1 MLHKFFII
9 YLCMCHSM
17 LFIYLY
23 IAVDQ
28 KKIEVMENFPAPTN
42 LKEIRRF
49 QDSPILLLLSLGLQS
64 KILNSFGINI
74 QKKHSKI

>member
-49 QDSPILLLLSLGLQS
+49 QDSPIFLLLSLGLQS

>member
-1 MLHKFFII
+1 MQEIGYLGHII
-9 YLCMCHSM
+9 SKDG
-17 LFIYLY
+17 